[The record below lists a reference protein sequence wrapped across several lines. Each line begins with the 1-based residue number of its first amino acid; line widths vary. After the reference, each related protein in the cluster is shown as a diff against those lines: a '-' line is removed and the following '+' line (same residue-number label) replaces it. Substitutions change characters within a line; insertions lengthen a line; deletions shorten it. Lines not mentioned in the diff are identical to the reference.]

1 MGCVASPH
9 GGEGCW
15 AVARWVA
22 VAPAMACSWC
32 SSAHTIT
39 GVVEG
44 GGGRGGRGRGR
55 GGGRPR
61 GRKMW
66 DFVCVCLSLSLQ
78 AVLGAKSE
86 IQRLQSELREVKEN
100 GAEDQRSQEANHH
113 SMSEWQQMERELDDL
128 RHAHQQTL
136 AQNASLKDQLS
147 VMQKEFEPE
156 CPAPPAPGSTPADCE
171 SQRIEK
177 TTFSDSI
184 LSPPSSDSH
193 TSMSGEVPS
202 TSLPLLPAKFI
213 QGLSSSTP
221 DMLCGM
227 GMRHDAK
234 SSAVPEQSS
243 MALGQGSMVS
253 GQSEMELEVSVLKQ
267 LVEQL
272 EREKE
277 NLLLGNR
284 EMSQQL
290 TRIDA
295 SKMESASALHQILSE
310 NSLLQRELQEM
321 REKDE
326 TGRHAREEVQSLLRA
341 KASLSSEVANLRQA
355 LQQSSSAAALN
366 GSLQQ
371 EVARLTEENLVGVG
385 EEGGREEGGE
395 GGREGGRG
403 GRKEEGGGEGTGSK

>member
-1 MGCVASPH
+1 MGLCVS
-9 GGEGCW
+9 
-15 AVARWVA
+15 
-22 VAPAMACSWC
+22 
-32 SSAHTIT
+32 
-39 GVVEG
+39 
-44 GGGRGGRGRGR
+44 
-55 GGGRPR
+55 
-61 GRKMW
+61 
-66 DFVCVCLSLSLQ
+66 LSLSLQ

-100 GAEDQRSQEANHH
+100 GAEGQRSQEANHH
-113 SMSEWQQMERELDDL
+113 SMSEWQQMEQELDDL

-147 VMQKEFEPE
+147 VMQEFEPE

-321 REKDE
+321 REKDD

-341 KASLSSEVANLRQA
+341 KASLSSEVASLRQA

-385 EEGGREEGGE
+385 EEGGEG
-395 GGREGGRG
+395 GGRERVASRDVLLLSVPVPYCRVCWRQWSHFR
-403 GRKEEGGGEGTGSK
+403 RKRWLYGPPCRHGDGPTLVEQVSPPLGYEGTSTSLPFLPPSPSLHLSPSLPFP